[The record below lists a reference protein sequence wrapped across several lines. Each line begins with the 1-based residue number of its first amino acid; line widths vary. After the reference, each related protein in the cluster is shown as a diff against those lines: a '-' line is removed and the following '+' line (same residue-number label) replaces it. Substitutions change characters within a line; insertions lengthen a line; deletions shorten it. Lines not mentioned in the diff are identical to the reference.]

1 MDYSKRTLGEML
13 SDANETIKRHAIGI
27 LKIYQ
32 KTNKYCLAQVGS
44 NLCPNKAFK
53 EGYCRKHFIMFRE
66 KD

>member
-1 MDYSKRTLGEML
+1 ML

-53 EGYCRKHFIMFRE
+53 EGYCRKHFIIFGE